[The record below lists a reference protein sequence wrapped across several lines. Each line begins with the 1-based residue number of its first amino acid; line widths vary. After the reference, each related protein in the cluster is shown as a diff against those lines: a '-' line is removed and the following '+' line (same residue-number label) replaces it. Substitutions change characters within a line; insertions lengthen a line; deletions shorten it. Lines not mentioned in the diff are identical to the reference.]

1 MEIEIMRTAIRGK
14 YKSDAWARKVA
25 TMPEDQ
31 VYAIYMRMK
40 TAGMFDKHKA
50 VYIQAPPPPPT
61 EYYCRCCKGTFFA
74 DNPSLTECA
83 LCGSK
88 RITTDTMVVDIK
100 KG

>member
-1 MEIEIMRTAIRGK
+1 MEIEIMRTAIRGP
-14 YKSDAWARKVA
+14 YKSEVWARKVA
-25 TMPEDQ
+25 KMSDDQ

-40 TAGMFDKHKA
+40 SAGMFDKHVA
-50 VYIQAPPPPPT
+50 VHIPAPPPAPA

-88 RITTDTMVVDIK
+88 RITTNLEITDIK